1 MRRPA
6 PFAFAFAFAP
16 ALLLSP
22 AAFAGKDKADDAAPA
37 KEEAPKET
45 AKEAAK
51 EGGKGA
57 RQECAAFPVV
67 LVLNAQ
73 NVETG
78 ARDGTI
84 LPTGWTAVGGS
95 VIEGRPVAIACRT
108 L

>member
-1 MRRPA
+1 MHRPGPLA
-6 PFAFAFAFAP
+6 RALTL
-16 ALLLSP
+16 ALLMSP
-22 AAFAGKDKADDAAPA
+22 PAYAGKDKAEDATPA
-37 KEEAPKET
+37 KEEAPKEA

-51 EGGKGA
+51 EGAKGA